1 MKRILLVCVLIASL
15 ALTGIPAFGQTPAYL
30 NAKLALALV
39 ETNAGIGSGF
49 AVAPNLVATACH
61 VVKGAAAIRV
71 HFWAAKV
78 QVPAH
83 AAMCNERYDIAF
95 VAVPVPDGTALL
107 RFAAGA
113 PSQGER
119 IWVWGY
125 PLGTTIALE
134 PSVAVGVISATETP
148 HGYLALDVSG
158 APGNSGGPVVD
169 DAGEVVGILVAAWTA
184 GEQGST
190 GFKYAAAGTTA
201 ARLLSELPP
210 TADAETGGDAQ
221 PTGSGIHPGEGI
233 GAVELGMTPAKVQ
246 EVIGLPP
253 SRRSARGWYAWD
265 TRRLSV
271 LFDGGRAMIIYTE
284 DPAAAT
290 AEGIRL
296 GSTDVD
302 LIKAYGGPACS
313 SLFSAFG
320 GATLGWVYHGLLVF
334 ITGSPRQIVALAV
347 VPNGFAT
354 AVCR

>member
-1 MKRILLVCVLIASL
+1 MKLRVLVSLVITCL
-15 ALTGIPAFGQTPAYL
+15 ALTGIPAFGQTPPYL
-30 NAKLALALV
+30 NAKLSLVLV
-39 ETNAGIGSGF
+39 ETSAGTGSGF
-49 AVAPNLVATACH
+49 AVAPNVVATACH

-78 QVPAH
+78 QSSAR
-83 AAMCNERYDIAF
+83 AAMCNEKYDIAF
-95 VAVPVPDGTALL
+95 IAVRVPEGTVLL
-107 RFAAGA
+107 PFAASA
-113 PSQGER
+113 PRQGER

-134 PSVAVGVISATETP
+134 PSVAVGAISATETA
-148 HGYLALDVSG
+148 GGFLAVDVSG
-158 APGNSGGPVVD
+158 APGNSGSPVVNE
-169 DAGEVVGILVAAWTA
+169 AGEVIGILVGSWIA

-210 TADAETGGDAQ
+210 TAAEEAEAQ
-221 PTGSGIHPGEGI
+221 PVGNSVSPGEGI
-233 GAVELGMTPAKVQ
+233 GAVRLGMTPARVQ

-253 SRRSARGWYAWD
+253 SRRTARGWYDWD

-271 LFDGGRAMIIYTE
+271 LFDSGKAVIIYTE
-284 DPAAAT
+284 DPTAVT

-313 SLFSAFG
+313 SLFPASG
-320 GATLGWVYHGLLVF
+320 RATLAWVYHGLLVF
-334 ITGSPRQIVALAV
+334 ISGSPRQIGALAV
-347 VPNGFAT
+347 VPGGFASV
-354 AVCR
+354 VCR